1 VKRLTALI
9 PKLETELSKL
19 GESKAGTT
27 ATGPLACV
35 PPCPL
40 EAFLILARFPRRG
53 TSPHMCL
60 CWAFC
65 FNGCATAAMQAAS
78 VTKRI
83 EELASRVAEQ
93 ASRAAAAPSAAD
105 VERLEDLQRTLA
117 TDERDMQ
124 RTVKVGQQRH
134 GSR

>member
-1 VKRLTALI
+1 
-9 PKLETELSKL
+9 
-19 GESKAGTT
+19 
-27 ATGPLACV
+27 
-35 PPCPL
+35 
-40 EAFLILARFPRRG
+40 
-53 TSPHMCL
+53 
-60 CWAFC
+60 
-65 FNGCATAAMQAAS
+65 MQAAS

-134 GSR
+134 SSR